1 VNLGG
6 LKCLFETKRRQ
17 DGRNALR
24 QHGLARAGRADRQ
37 DVMAT
42 GAGNFEGALGGVLSA
57 NVFEIDGIVLRLAEK
72 RVTVNLERQDA
83 VAGVHEADDIEV
95 DDTRPSGNER

>member
-1 VNLGG
+1 
-6 LKCLFETKRRQ
+6 
-17 DGRNALR
+17 
-24 QHGLARAGRADRQ
+24 
-37 DVMAT
+37 MAT

-72 RVTVNLERQDA
+72 RVTVDLKRQDA